1 MKYRKFLMLQLFAD
15 PATAGSDLADPKPA
29 DPKPGDPTPNDPK
42 PVDPKPQETKPGA
55 KYTDDDLDK
64 IINKKFAEWQDKKQ
78 KEIDEAKRLAGMS
91 VQEKTEHE
99 LKVTREQLA
108 ELMKQQTLSEMTKTA
123 RSILAEKDININ
135 DDLLSMLVSDD
146 ADKTKSTIDSFVS
159 LFQSAVKKAV
169 TDALKG
175 DVPKAG
181 SSSGLTKDQIL
192 AVKNRTERQ
201 RLIKENM
208 NLFQ

>member
-1 MKYRKFLMLQLFAD
+1 MKLREFLMLQLFAEPTPAEPNPTEPTQTD
-15 PATAGSDLADPKPA
+15 PKPTDPTPAEPKPA
-29 DPKPGDPTPNDPK
+29 DPKRD
-42 PVDPKPQETKPGA
+42 A

-64 IINKKFAEWQDKKQ
+64 IINRKFAEWQDKKQ

-99 LKVTREQLA
+99 LKVTREQL
-108 ELMKQQTLSEMTKTA
+108 EKLMKQQTLTEMTKTA
-123 RSILAEKDININ
+123 RSILSEKDINVG
-135 DDLLSMLVSDD
+135 DDLLSMLVSED

-159 LFQSAVKKAV
+159 LFQTAVKKAV

-181 SSSGLTKDQIL
+181 GTTGMTKEQIL
-192 AVKNRTERQ
+192 AVKNRSERQ